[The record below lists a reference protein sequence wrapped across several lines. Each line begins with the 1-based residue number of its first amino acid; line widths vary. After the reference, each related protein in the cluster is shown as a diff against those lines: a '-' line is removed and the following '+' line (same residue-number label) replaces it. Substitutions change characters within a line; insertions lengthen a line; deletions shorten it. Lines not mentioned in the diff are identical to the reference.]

1 MSNIKD
7 IGKIKPS
14 ALNPFDGNFD
24 GSEIVQV
31 TRPGIGTYKATT
43 SQMRN
48 FYTIIAMT
56 EEEFNK
62 LENPIEGAFYAT
74 YE

>member
-1 MSNIKD
+1 MSNAND
-7 IGKIKPS
+7 IRKVKPS
-14 ALNPFDGNFD
+14 GLNPFEGDFD
-24 GSEIVQV
+24 GTEIVQV
-31 TRPGIGTYKATT
+31 SRVGIGTYKATT
-43 SQMRN
+43 AQMRD
-48 FYTIIAMT
+48 FYSIIAMT

>member
-1 MSNIKD
+1 MSNIE
-7 IGKIKPS
+7 KIKPS
-14 ALNPFDGNFD
+14 KLNAFDGNFD
-24 GSEIVQV
+24 GTEIVQV
-31 TRPGIGTYKATT
+31 TRTGVGTYKATT
-43 SQMRN
+43 AQMRN

-56 EEEFNK
+56 EEEFNQ